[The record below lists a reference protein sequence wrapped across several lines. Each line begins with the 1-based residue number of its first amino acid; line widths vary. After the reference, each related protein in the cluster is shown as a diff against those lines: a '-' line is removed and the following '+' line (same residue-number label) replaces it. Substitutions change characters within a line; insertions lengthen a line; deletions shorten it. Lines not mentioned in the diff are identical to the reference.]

1 MLAGRQLSD
10 TPPAA
15 EPETN
20 RTMPATTEAL
30 DTATATRLR
39 TVLGR
44 LARQL
49 RTTTASTDAGLTPT
63 KISVLL
69 SVDRRGTTR
78 ISELA
83 EIEALNPTLLS
94 RTISTLVDAGLL
106 NRVSDAG
113 DRRTAWV
120 QVTDEGHRLAERM
133 RRERTEVVNRGMSTL
148 PAAERRILEQAIPA
162 LEELADRL
170 RDGSR

>member
-1 MLAGRQLSD
+1 M
-10 TPPAA
+10 PA
-15 EPETN
+15 
-20 RTMPATTEAL
+20 ATTEAL

-44 LARQL
+44 LSRQL
-49 RTTTASTDAGLTPT
+49 RTTAASTDAGLTPT

-78 ISELA
+78 ISEVA

-106 NRVSDAG
+106 DRVSDVS
-113 DRRTAWV
+113 DRRAAWV
-120 QVTDEGHRLAERM
+120 QVTDQGHRLAERM
-133 RRERTEVVNRGMSTL
+133 RRERTEVVNRGMSAL
-148 PAAERRILEQAIPA
+148 PAAERQIVEEALPA
-162 LEELADRL
+162 LEALADQL
-170 RDGSR
+170 RDRSR

>member
-1 MLAGRQLSD
+1 LLAGNYLDLQ
-10 TPPAA
+10 PPN
-15 EPETN
+15 PRRTQ
-20 RTMPATTEAL
+20 TMPATTEAL

-44 LARQL
+44 LSRQL
-49 RTTTASTDAGLTPT
+49 RTTAASTDAGLTPT

-78 ISELA
+78 ISQVAEL
-83 EIEALNPTLLS
+83 EALNPTLLS

-106 NRVSDAG
+106 DRVSDDR

-120 QVTDEGHRLAERM
+120 EVTDEGHRLAERM

-162 LEELADRL
+162 LEALADRL
-170 RDGSR
+170 RDESR

>member
-1 MLAGRQLSD
+1 
-10 TPPAA
+10 
-15 EPETN
+15 
-20 RTMPATTEAL
+20 MPVTTEAL

-44 LARQL
+44 LSRQL

-106 NRVSDAG
+106 DRVSDAG
-113 DRRTAWV
+113 DRRSAWV
-120 QVTDEGHRLAERM
+120 QVTDEGHRRAERM
-133 RRERTEVVNRGMSTL
+133 RRERTEVVNRGMSAL
-148 PAAERRILEQAIPA
+148 PASERRILEQAIPA
-162 LEELADRL
+162 LEALADGF
-170 RDGSR
+170 RDESR

>member
-1 MLAGRQLSD
+1 
-10 TPPAA
+10 
-15 EPETN
+15 
-20 RTMPATTEAL
+20 MPATTEAL

-39 TVLGR
+39 SVLGR
-44 LARQL
+44 LSRQL
-49 RTTTASTDAGLTPT
+49 RTTAASTDASLTPT

-106 NRVSDAG
+106 DRVLDAG

-120 QVTDEGHRLAERM
+120 EVTDEGHRLAERM
-133 RRERTEVVNRGMSTL
+133 RRERTEVVNRGMSAL
-148 PAAERRILEQAIPA
+148 PESERRILEQAIPA
-162 LEELADRL
+162 LEALADRF
-170 RDGSR
+170 RDESR

>member
-1 MLAGRQLSD
+1 
-10 TPPAA
+10 
-15 EPETN
+15 
-20 RTMPATTEAL
+20 MPATTEAL

-44 LARQL
+44 LSRQL

-106 NRVSDAG
+106 DRVSDAG
-113 DRRTAWV
+113 DRRSAWV

-133 RRERTEVVNRGMSTL
+133 RRERTEVVNRGMSAL
-148 PAAERRILEQAIPA
+148 PASERRILEQAIPA
-162 LEELADRL
+162 LEALADRF
-170 RDGSR
+170 RDEPR

>member
-1 MLAGRQLSD
+1 M
-10 TPPAA
+10 PA
-15 EPETN
+15 
-20 RTMPATTEAL
+20 ATTEAL

-39 TVLGR
+39 SVLGR
-44 LARQL
+44 LSRQL
-49 RTTTASTDAGLTPT
+49 RTTAASTDASLTPT

-106 NRVSDAG
+106 DRVLDAG

-120 QVTDEGHRLAERM
+120 EVTDEGHRLAERM
-133 RRERTEVVNRGMSTL
+133 RRERTEVVNRGMSAL
-148 PAAERRILEQAIPA
+148 PESERRILEQAIPA
-162 LEELADRL
+162 LEALADRF
-170 RDGSR
+170 RDESR

>member
-1 MLAGRQLSD
+1 
-10 TPPAA
+10 
-15 EPETN
+15 
-20 RTMPATTEAL
+20 MPATTEAL

-44 LARQL
+44 LSRQL

-106 NRVSDAG
+106 DRVSDAS
-113 DRRTAWV
+113 DRRAAWV

-133 RRERTEVVNRGMSTL
+133 RRERTEVVNRGMSAL
-148 PAAERRILEQAIPA
+148 PASERRILEQAIPA
-162 LEELADRL
+162 LEALADRF
-170 RDGSR
+170 RDESR

>member
-1 MLAGRQLSD
+1 LLAGNYLDRQPLD
-10 TPPAA
+10 PRRTQ
-15 EPETN
+15 
-20 RTMPATTEAL
+20 TMPAPTEAL
-30 DTATATRLR
+30 DAATATRLR

-44 LARQL
+44 LSRQL
-49 RTTTASTDAGLTPT
+49 RTTAASTDAGLTPT

-78 ISELA
+78 ISEVA

-106 NRVSDAG
+106 DRVSDAR

-120 QVTDEGHRLAERM
+120 EVTDEGHRLAERM

-162 LEELADRL
+162 LEALADRL
-170 RDGSR
+170 RDESR

>member
-1 MLAGRQLSD
+1 MLAGRQLSE
-10 TPPAA
+10 PPAA
-15 EPETN
+15 EDETN
-20 RTMPATTEAL
+20 QTMPATTEAL
-30 DTATATRLR
+30 DAATATRLR

-44 LARQL
+44 LSRQL
-49 RTTTASTDAGLTPT
+49 RTTAASTDAGLTPT

-78 ISELA
+78 ISEVA

-106 NRVSDAG
+106 DRVSDAG

-120 QVTDEGHRLAERM
+120 QVTSDGHRLAERM
-133 RRERTEVVNRGMSTL
+133 RRERTEVVNRGMSAL
-148 PAAERRILEQAIPA
+148 PASERQIVEQAIPA
-162 LEELADRL
+162 LEALADQL
-170 RDGSR
+170 RDRSR

>member
-1 MLAGRQLSD
+1 
-10 TPPAA
+10 
-15 EPETN
+15 
-20 RTMPATTEAL
+20 MPATTEAL

-44 LARQL
+44 LSRQL
-49 RTTTASTDAGLTPT
+49 RTTAASTDAGLTPT

-78 ISELA
+78 ISEVA
-83 EIEALNPTLLS
+83 ELEALNPTLLS

-106 NRVSDAG
+106 DRVSDAR

-120 QVTDEGHRLAERM
+120 EVTDEGHRLAERM

-162 LEELADRL
+162 LEALADRL
-170 RDGSR
+170 RDESR

>member
-1 MLAGRQLSD
+1 
-10 TPPAA
+10 
-15 EPETN
+15 
-20 RTMPATTEAL
+20 MPATTEAL

-44 LARQL
+44 LSRQL

-106 NRVSDAG
+106 DRVSDAG
-113 DRRTAWV
+113 DRRSAWV

-133 RRERTEVVNRGMSTL
+133 RRERTEVVNRGMSAL
-148 PAAERRILEQAIPA
+148 PASERRILEQAIPA
-162 LEELADRL
+162 LEALADGF
-170 RDGSR
+170 RDESR

>member
-1 MLAGRQLSD
+1 LLAGNYLMHRQP
-10 TPPAA
+10 T
-15 EPETN
+15 EPERN
-20 RTMPATTEAL
+20 APMPATTEAL
-30 DTATATRLR
+30 DAATAARLR

-44 LARQL
+44 LSRQL

-69 SVDRRGTTR
+69 GVDRRGMTR

-83 EIEALNPTLLS
+83 EIEALNPTMLS

-106 NRVSDAG
+106 DRASDAG

-120 QVTDEGHRLAERM
+120 EVTDDGHRLAERM
-133 RRERTEVVNRGMSTL
+133 RRERTDVLNRGMSAL
-148 PAAERRILEQAIPA
+148 PASERRSLEQAIPA
-162 LEELADRL
+162 LEALADRF
-170 RDGSR
+170 RDETR